1 MFFDRAAQKY
11 YHAPLMFAQAV
22 IDSLEFARTE
32 QTLHGNLPVSSLA
45 RLQDC
50 LHDALGQVEVVVQ
63 GGRDAQ
69 QRPVLNL
76 AITGALHLR
85 CQRCLG
91 QLDYPLRMS
100 STLLL
105 VSRAEADAGDL
116 DDVEV
121 DWIVANRELNVA
133 GLVEDEL
140 ILSLPYA
147 PRHAEGRCVHGGT
160 VEPRHG
166 KSSPF
171 AKLAG
176 LKKGHH

>member
-1 MFFDRAAQKY
+1 
-11 YHAPLMFAQAV
+11 MFAQAV

-32 QTLHGNLPVSSLA
+32 QTLEGNLPVSSLA

-50 LHDALGQVEVVVQ
+50 LHDSLGQVEIVVR

-69 QRPVLNL
+69 LRPVLRL
-76 AITGALHLR
+76 AVTGALHLR

-91 QLDYPLRMS
+91 QLDFLLRVR

-105 VSRAEADAGDL
+105 VSQAEADTGDL
-116 DDVEV
+116 DEGEL
-121 DWIVANRELNVA
+121 DWIVASRELDVA

-147 PRHAEGRCVHGGT
+147 PRHAEGQCVHGGT
-160 VEPRHG
+160 ADPAPARP
-166 KSSPF
+166 SPF

-176 LKKGHH
+176 LKKDHH

>member
-32 QTLHGNLPVSSLA
+32 QTLHGELPVAGLG
-45 RLQDC
+45 RLQDW
-50 LHDALGQVEVVVQ
+50 LHDALGQMEIIVQ
-63 GGRDAQ
+63 GGRDARL
-69 QRPVLNL
+69 RPVLNL

-91 QLDYPLRMS
+91 QLDYPLRVS

-105 VSRAEADAGDL
+105 VSQAEADAGDL
-116 DDVEV
+116 DEVEV
-121 DWIVANRELNVA
+121 DWIVASRELDVA
-133 GLVEDEL
+133 VLVEDEL

-147 PRHAEGRCVHGGT
+147 PRHAEGQCTYGGNT
-160 VEPRHG
+160 ESRHG
-166 KSSPF
+166 KPSPF
-171 AKLAG
+171 AKLAE